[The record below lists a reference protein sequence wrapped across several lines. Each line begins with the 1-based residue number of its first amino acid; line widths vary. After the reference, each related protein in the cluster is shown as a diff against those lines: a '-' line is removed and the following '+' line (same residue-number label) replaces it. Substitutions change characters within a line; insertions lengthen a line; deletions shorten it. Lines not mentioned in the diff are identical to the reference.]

1 MDLISNRDPY
11 FKIISANSFIML
23 NQFWK
28 SSFSDI
34 WKEGNCYFDI
44 IRQMVLLI
52 CYSVTGGSIESL

>member
-1 MDLISNRDPY
+1 MDLISNRDLY

-34 WKEGNCYFDI
+34 WKEGNHYFD

-52 CYSVTGGSIESL
+52 CYLVTGGSIEPL